1 MQRVKVQ
8 PLKSSESDMAEQ
20 AHMEEKEDVKSDI
33 VKIERHSPVSIEL
46 RNVES
51 KENTQ
56 SEEKDESRSET
67 ELVVTLCESPHRS
80 VKLIRL
86 ETDLKAF
93 TYLSADWWPL

>member
-8 PLKSSESDMAEQ
+8 PLRSSESDIAEQ
-20 AHMEEKEDVKSDI
+20 DHMEEKEDVKSDI

-51 KENTQ
+51 KEVTQ
-56 SEEKDESRSET
+56 SEEKEETRSET

-86 ETDLKAF
+86 ETDLKALS
-93 TYLSADWWPL
+93 YLSAD

>member
-8 PLKSSESDMAEQ
+8 PLRSSESDMAEQ
-20 AHMEEKEDVKSDI
+20 DHMEEKEDVKSDI
-33 VKIERHSPVSIEL
+33 VKIERYSPVSIEL

-51 KENTQ
+51 KEDTK
-56 SEEKDESRSET
+56 SEEKEESRSET

-86 ETDLKAF
+86 ETDLKALS
-93 TYLSADWWPL
+93 YLSAD